1 MAYEAVFSQ
10 ESNFLGLSNSE
21 DNKNAWNVFTG
32 LIFKN
37 ISEDQFNDVANST
50 KRITGFSGETVD
62 FFDVEAEIIT
72 DGVVTKVTKEDVDR
86 HVTLLKEKHENH
98 LKGHN
103 TSFNSSVTASL
114 EAVNALNTETIVTWN
129 TDSEGNKYIE
139 SKISEEQVIREANS
153 SILSLLQIS

>member
-37 ISEDQFNDVANST
+37 ISE
-50 KRITGFSGETVD
+50 RITGFSGETVD

-114 EAVNALNTETIVTWN
+114 EAVNAL
-129 TDSEGNKYIE
+129 
-139 SKISEEQVIREANS
+139 REANS